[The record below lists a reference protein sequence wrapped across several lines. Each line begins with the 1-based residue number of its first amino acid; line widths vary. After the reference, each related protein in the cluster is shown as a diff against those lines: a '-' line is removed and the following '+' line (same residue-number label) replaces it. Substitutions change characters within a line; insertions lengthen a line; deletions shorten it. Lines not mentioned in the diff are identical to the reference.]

1 MFLLVIICYLKGLV
15 ILILSLALLI
25 ICLIGM
31 VKLLGALFK
40 GSIAKILQKVLQRIH
55 KIFLITSNNYQT
67 I

>member
-31 VKLLGALFK
+31 VKVLGALFK

-55 KIFLITSNNYQT
+55 KIFLIT
-67 I
+67 